1 MWSTEASTGAPP
13 DWSIVDVAVPRPSI
27 RLPGISMAGFSQR
40 VSSFV
45 DMAMVA
51 HPSVTLLIDLSDGDG
66 IRYGARGRHGHGSF
80 VVGLAP
86 GDLRTAG
93 RVGACLQLRLEPAV
107 AAAVLGP
114 AAALGGRVES
124 FDDVWG
130 READRVHDELRA
142 AGSWDERFALAADLL
157 RRRMADRAPVDPE
170 VAHSWRTTLG
180 SRGRVRV
187 DALADE
193 VGWSRKRL
201 SARFH
206 AQLGITPKRA
216 ARLVRFD
223 HAAHLL
229 AAGLAPA
236 SVAFAS
242 GYVDQSHL
250 HREVKAFTGL
260 TPTAVAGAPWL
271 AIDDVAWPGS
281 SPVRPAESTG
291 SAGSAGSAAAGASGR
306 SGDPHRA
313 EWHRPAVRGI
323 VEGWHARTRVDA
335 DADAR

>member
-1 MWSTEASTGAPP
+1 MLSTEAPNGAPP
-13 DWSIVDVAVPRPSI
+13 DWSIVDVAVPRPSA
-27 RLPGISMAGFSQR
+27 RLAGVSMAGFSQQ
-40 VSSFV
+40 VSAFA
-45 DMAMVA
+45 DIAMVA

-66 IRYGARGRHGHGSF
+66 ILYSARGRHGHGSF

-86 GDLRTAG
+86 GNLRAAG
-93 RVGACLQLRLEPAV
+93 RMGTCLQIRLEPAV

-124 FDDVWG
+124 FEDVWG
-130 READRVHDELRA
+130 REAERVHDELRA
-142 AGSWDERFALAADLL
+142 AGPWDERFALAAGLL
-157 RRRMADRAPVDPE
+157 RRRIADRPPVDPE
-170 VAHSWRTTLG
+170 VAHTWRTTLG

-187 DALADE
+187 DGLAEE

-236 SVAFAS
+236 SVAFES

-281 SPVRPAESTG
+281 SPVPPRGSMESAGAAPRRMAPPVRAWNRGRTASTG
-291 SAGSAGSAAAGASGR
+291 
-306 SGDPHRA
+306 
-313 EWHRPAVRGI
+313 
-323 VEGWHARTRVDA
+323 AR
-335 DADAR
+335 